1 MATVR
6 AINLAIRFF
15 LELAAFAALGL
26 WGWRIGDGGL
36 TGSVLAVVLP
46 LIAIAAW
53 GTFVA
58 PRSLLR
64 PPSAVR
70 FAVEIA
76 VFAAAVAGLFA
87 TDRPGWAIALAVIY
101 LVNRALLVL
110 SERAAGG
117 RA

>member
-6 AINLAIRFF
+6 AINLAIRFG

-36 TGSVLAVVLP
+36 TGSALAIVLP

-53 GTFVA
+53 GAFVA

-64 PPSAVR
+64 PPPAVR
-70 FAVEIA
+70 
-76 VFAAAVAGLFA
+76 FAAAVAGLFA
-87 TDRPGWAIALAVIY
+87 TDQPGWALALAVIY
-101 LVNRALLVL
+101 LINRALLAL
-110 SERAAGG
+110 SDRVAAGG